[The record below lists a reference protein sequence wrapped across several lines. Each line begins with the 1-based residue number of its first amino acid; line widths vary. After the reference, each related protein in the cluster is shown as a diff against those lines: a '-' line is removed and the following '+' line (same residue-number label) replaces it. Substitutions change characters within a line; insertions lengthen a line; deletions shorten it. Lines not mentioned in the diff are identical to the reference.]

1 MEPWSHGAI
10 TPQPCRYH
18 AHRHGNNRGGSTS
31 PRRCRK
37 CPEHLRLRHDRGAV
51 SDAPTVYQVKAWKLQ
66 TQSVIHFGIVLVTVL
81 PAMYLS
87 GWFALGNAMDYLQVL
102 GIFLM
107 VGAALWLLF
116 YLIFGVLQPRF
127 SFKQV
132 SS

>member
-1 MEPWSHGAI
+1 MEP
-10 TPQPCRYH
+10 
-18 AHRHGNNRGGSTS
+18 
-31 PRRCRK
+31 
-37 CPEHLRLRHDRGAV
+37 LRLSLAGITLIVMATIGV
-51 SDAPTVYQVKAWKLQ
+51 ALLLQEDAANARSTFALGMIVGPSAAYQVKAWNLK
-66 TQSVIHFGIVLVTVL
+66 TQSVIHFGIMLVTVL
-81 PAMYLS
+81 LAMYLS

-116 YLIFGVLQPRF
+116 YLIFGELQPRF

>member
-1 MEPWSHGAI
+1 
-10 TPQPCRYH
+10 
-18 AHRHGNNRGGSTS
+18 
-31 PRRCRK
+31 
-37 CPEHLRLRHDRGAV
+37 
-51 SDAPTVYQVKAWKLQ
+51 
-66 TQSVIHFGIVLVTVL
+66 
-81 PAMYLS
+81 MYLS